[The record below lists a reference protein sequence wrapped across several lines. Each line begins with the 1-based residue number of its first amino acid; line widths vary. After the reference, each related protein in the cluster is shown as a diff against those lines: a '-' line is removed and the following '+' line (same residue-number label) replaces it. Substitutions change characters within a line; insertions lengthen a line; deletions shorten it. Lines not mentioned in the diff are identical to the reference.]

1 LAARFNQFFLEPLGA
16 DKFVPGFG
24 KSSED
29 IFGGN
34 IFAFALE
41 YALPGAITGLTKSQ
55 SAGLTGQSM
64 WLNFHLSYPIIC
76 APLVTKKYCF
86 QDFLAMFP
94 EGGQT
99 WVVYHLH
106 GNSGDSIRKVNGTSI
121 FRLPNR
127 NFSGMNGLFEKVV
140 LSYRLERFNR

>member
-41 YALPGAITGLTKSQ
+41 YALPGAITGLTRSQ
-55 SAGLTGQSM
+55 SAGLNGQSM
-64 WLNFHLSYPIIC
+64 
-76 APLVTKKYCF
+76 
-86 QDFLAMFP
+86 
-94 EGGQT
+94 G
-99 WVVYHLH
+99 
-106 GNSGDSIRKVNGTSI
+106 
-121 FRLPNR
+121 
-127 NFSGMNGLFEKVV
+127 
-140 LSYRLERFNR
+140 